1 VQIAPQLG
9 LSGTQEGLVG
19 ASALIDI
26 FLGASALIGI
36 FLGAFL
42 GGWLTDKPA
51 TAERIASLATALPQ
65 FSASR

>member
-19 ASALIDI
+19 ASALI
-26 FLGASALIGI
+26 GI

-42 GGWLTDKPA
+42 GGWLTDKP
-51 TAERIASLATALPQ
+51 RNGGGDRSLATALPQ